1 MADSKIKGGRVL
13 FASRLRI
20 AQGLMIL
27 IAGGSFVACHKKGP
41 PPPKPEP
48 VVVKKSPEEMK
59 KLADAANKS
68 LEGLKPLLAALNA
81 KYDSLHKQFDPLPTD
96 LPEFGETRSKF
107 YAADEGIGRMNAK
120 LSWAS
125 NQIDAA
131 DKSGNGAQLEEIS
144 QSLARTYDDV
154 KEADQLAL
162 ELMHEVMPFTRMA
175 DNYAANTKG
184 MCDPGGV
191 SAAPGGGV
199 SRAAV
204 AKKMLAH

>member
-1 MADSKIKGGRVL
+1 VL
-13 FASRLRI
+13 SASRLRV
-20 AQGLMIL
+20 ARGLVIL
-27 IAGGSFVACHKKGP
+27 IAGGSFAACQKKAP

-59 KLADAANKS
+59 KLADGATKS
-68 LEGLKPLLAALNA
+68 LEELKPLMAALSA

-107 YAADEGIGRMNAK
+107 YAADEGVGRMNAK
-120 LSWAS
+120 LAWAA
-125 NQIDAA
+125 NQLDSAV
-131 DKSGNGAQLEEIS
+131 KSGNGGQLEEVS
-144 QSLARTYDDV
+144 QSLARTFDDV

-162 ELMHEVMPFTRMA
+162 ELLHEVMPFTRMA
-175 DNYAANTKG
+175 ENYAANTKA

-191 SAAPGGGV
+191 SAAPGGV

-204 AKKMLAH
+204 AKKMLEH

>member
-1 MADSKIKGGRVL
+1 
-13 FASRLRI
+13 
-20 AQGLMIL
+20 MIL
-27 IAGGSFVACHKKGP
+27 IAGGSFVACQKKTAP

-59 KLADAANKS
+59 KLADSATKS
-68 LEGLKPLLAALNA
+68 LEELKPLMTALNA
-81 KYDSLHKQFDPLPTD
+81 KFDALHKQFDPLPTD

-120 LSWAS
+120 LSWGAS
-125 NQIDAA
+125 QLDSAV
-131 DKSGNGAQLEEIS
+131 KSGNGAQLEEVA
-144 QSLARTYDDV
+144 QSLARTFDDV

-175 DNYAANTKG
+175 DNYAANMKA

-191 SAAPGGGV
+191 SAAPGGASTAPGAV

-204 AKKMLAH
+204 AKKMLGH